1 MPNVTLGFNHTI
13 NVSVQIGDIA
23 YFVVTDPVG
32 SPGQVVTN
40 SQDPPDWASTTTPHM
55 TKDRESIK
63 MIGPIIEVSSGFASG
78 TIVCDMPT
86 NLAAQYGP
94 PPSGAFIMFSKDNK
108 ANLSSLLGYYSLLKL
123 RNNSK
128 TKAELFAVG
137 ADFLE
142 SSK

>member
-1 MPNVTLGFNHTI
+1 MPNVTLTFNHTI
-13 NVSVQIGDIA
+13 NVSVQVGDIA

-32 SPGQVVTN
+32 PPGTN
-40 SQDPPDWASTTTPHM
+40 GNWAATTTPHM
-55 TKDRESIK
+55 TKDRESVK

-86 NLAAQYGP
+86 NLAIQYGP
-94 PPSGAFIMFSKDNK
+94 PPMGAFIMFSKDNK
-108 ANLSSLLGYYSLLKL
+108 ANLSSLLGYYSLVRL

-128 TKAELFAVG
+128 TEAELFGIG
-137 ADFLE
+137 ADFIE